1 MMKYDILSIEIGNF
15 MITILSKLIEFIC
28 SIIKR
33 LVNKM
38 KCYFSTI
45 EGKTDSII
53 IGNEEYKISNKK
65 KEKLIRFSKFYDKWK
80 LLWVII
86 ANITY
91 WHIRNKYE
99 LGTIILIT
107 VILIIVPTQTVLYFG
122 GISIIKD
129 KKIDIDELK

>member
-1 MMKYDILSIEIGNF
+1 MIRLISKVIEVIYLK
-15 MITILSKLIEFIC
+15 IKKLVDKI
-28 SIIKR
+28 
-33 LVNKM
+33 
-38 KCYFSTI
+38 KCYFSAI

-99 LGTIILIT
+99 LGMIILIT

-122 GISIIKD
+122 GISIIKA
-129 KKIDIDELK
+129 KKYDN

>member
-33 LVNKM
+33 LVDKM

-91 WHIRNKYE
+91 WHIRNKYK